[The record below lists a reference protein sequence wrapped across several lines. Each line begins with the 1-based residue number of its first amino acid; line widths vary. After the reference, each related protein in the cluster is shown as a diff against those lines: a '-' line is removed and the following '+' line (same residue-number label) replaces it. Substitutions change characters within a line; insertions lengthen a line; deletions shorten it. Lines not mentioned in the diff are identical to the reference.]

1 MTPGPVL
8 TIGLSV
14 HDFPS
19 LVRLLRR
26 HEVTAVADVRSVPL
40 SRFTPQFNRGSIERG
55 LKDADIKYAFLG
67 KELGARTEDLS
78 CYVDGRVQY
87 ELLARTPE
95 FTGGI
100 DRLLRGARTERIAL
114 MCAEGEPLDCHRA
127 ILVSRVLTEHGVAV
141 EHVHGDG
148 RSESHAEAMERLMAM
163 FGLAEQDLFR
173 TRTER
178 LDEALS
184 RQEARI
190 AYVNE
195 ELRDDGVAG
204 V

>member
-1 MTPGPVL
+1 MTPGQVL
-8 TIGLSV
+8 TIGHSV
-14 HDFPS
+14 HDFPN

-26 HEVTAVADVRSVPL
+26 HKVTAVADVRSVPL
-40 SRFTPQFNRGSIERG
+40 SRFTPQFNRGAVERG
-55 LKDADIKYAFLG
+55 LRDAGIKYAFLG

-87 ELLARTPE
+87 ERLAKTPE
-95 FTGGI
+95 FVSGI
-100 DRLLRGARTERIAL
+100 ERVLRGARTERVAV
-114 MCAEGEPLDCHRA
+114 MCTEGEPLDCHRT
-127 ILVSRVLTEHGVAV
+127 ILVARVLAEHDVAV
-141 EHVHGDG
+141 GHVHGDG
-148 RSESHAEAMERLMAM
+148 RVESHAEAMERLMAI
-163 FGLAEQDLFR
+163 FGLAEDDLFR
-173 TRTER
+173 TRAER

-195 ELRDDGVAG
+195 DLRGDGVTE

>member
-8 TIGLSV
+8 TIGHSV
-14 HDFPS
+14 HDFPN

-26 HEVTAVADVRSVPL
+26 HKVTAVADVRSVPL

-55 LKDADIKYAFLG
+55 LHDAGIKYAFLG

-78 CYVDGRVQY
+78 CYVDGRVRY
-87 ELLARTPE
+87 DLLAKTPE
-95 FTGGI
+95 FAGGI
-100 DRLLRGARTERIAL
+100 ERLLRGARTERVAV
-114 MCAEGEPLDCHRA
+114 MCTEGEPLDCHRT
-127 ILVSRVLTEHGVAV
+127 ILVARVLAEHGVAV
-141 EHVHGDG
+141 GHIRGDG
-148 RSESHAEAMERLMAM
+148 RVESHAAAMERLLAM
-163 FGLAEQDLFR
+163 FGLAEDDLFR
-173 TRTER
+173 TRAER

-195 ELRDDGVAG
+195 ELRDDGVAEE
-204 V
+204 

>member
-1 MTPGPVL
+1 MTFGPVL
-8 TIGLSV
+8 TIGHSV
-14 HDFPS
+14 HDFPN

-26 HEVTAVADVRSVPL
+26 HKVTAVADVRSVPL

-55 LKDADIKYAFLG
+55 LQDAGIKYAFLG

-78 CYVDGRVQY
+78 CYVDGRVRY
-87 ELLARTPE
+87 ELLAKTPE
-95 FTGGI
+95 FAGGI
-100 DRLLRGARTERIAL
+100 DRLLRGARTERIAV
-114 MCAEGEPLDCHRA
+114 MCTEGEPLDCHRT
-127 ILVSRVLTEHGVAV
+127 ILVARVLAGHGVAV
-141 EHVHGDG
+141 EHIHGDG
-148 RSESHAEAMERLMAM
+148 RVESHAEALERLMAM
-163 FGLAEQDLFR
+163 FGLAEDDLFR
-173 TRTER
+173 TRAER

-195 ELRDDGVAG
+195 ELRDDGVAE